1 MKQFDVDLDPSSLA
15 QRLSGRR
22 RVLFVGSPGSGKSTL
37 AAQIAAVLAQ
47 QGAACTCIGG
57 DPGSPA
63 FGVPGAVCLGGWT
76 ASGWECTDLEPLCTL
91 DAGRFR
97 LPLIQAL
104 AD

>member
-63 FGVPGAVCLGGWT
+63 FGVPGAVCLAGRA
-76 ASGWECTDLEPLCTL
+76 ASGWGCTQLEPRCTL
-91 DAGRFR
+91 VCGRVP
-97 LPLIQAL
+97 LPPSPAI
-104 AD
+104 